1 MALESTSTP
10 FLKTNSLETQTK
22 FNEDLGREIT
32 WHLISVDLNDIGLN
46 QLNNRFAP
54 DEAMTEDE
62 HEKAIIEE
70 DSIAFENLQK
80 SWSCNPQFEQ
90 LIGYTDDGTTKINL
104 IAGHRRFFA
113 AKRTKSKSALIW
125 VAHGLTA
132 DEVEHVRDWPEI
144 HQTKVPHASFS
155 RYKAIYNDLKG
166 RNELDREKRMNV
178 WKQKG
183 YTKPQILKAERVFG
197 RMDSFCKSVGEK
209 TQQRSGQVKAF
220 ETYDQICETKF
231 QELRDQGEIGR
242 IVTLDKVA
250 KAFLKNQIAHDDLKV
265 TVEGLSDLPPSDPV
279 YKSIQEN
286 PDYLN
291 DVQNLRRLT
300 NLART
305 QRNTENVVT
314 EVKEFSGRIFAKL
327 VDRADIAEMTESLSE
342 FKDTVARLE
351 AALSNINTRGAK

>member
-1 MALESTSTP
+1 MALQSTATP
-10 FLKTNSLETQTK
+10 FLKNNALETQIK
-22 FNEDLGREIT
+22 FNMDLGKEIT
-32 WHLISVDLNDIGLN
+32 WRLVSVDLPDIGLN
-46 QLNNRFAP
+46 HLNNRFAP
-54 DEAMTEDE
+54 DEAMTEEE
-62 HEKAIIEE
+62 HEQAIIEE
-70 DSIAFENLQK
+70 DAIAFENLEK
-80 SWSCNPQFEQ
+80 SWTNNPQFEQ
-90 LIGYTDDGTTKINL
+90 LIGFTDDKSSMVNL

-144 HQTKVPHASFS
+144 HQTKVPHASFA

-166 RNELDREKRMNV
+166 RNELDREKRVNV

-209 TQQRSGQVKAF
+209 TQKRSGQVKAF

-231 QELRDQGEIGR
+231 QELKDQGEIAR

-265 TVEGLSDLPPSDPV
+265 TIEGLAELSPSDPV
-279 YKSIQEN
+279 YKSIKDN

-300 NLART
+300 NLARA
-305 QRNTENVVT
+305 QRNADNIVT
-314 EVKEFSGRIFAKL
+314 EVQEFTGRIFSKL
-327 VDRADIAEMTESLSE
+327 VDRADVAEMTACLVEL
-342 FKDTVARLE
+342 KDTATRIE
-351 AALSNINTRGAK
+351 AALSNINSRGSK